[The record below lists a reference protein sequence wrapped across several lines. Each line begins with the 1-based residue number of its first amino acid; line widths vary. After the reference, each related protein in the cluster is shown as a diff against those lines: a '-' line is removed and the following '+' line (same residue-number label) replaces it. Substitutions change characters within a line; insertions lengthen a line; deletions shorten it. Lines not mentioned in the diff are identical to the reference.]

1 MRINVN
7 TDAVIIY
14 TNKLEKLHKSAFPNA
29 VRGALN
35 KTAFNVKQNTLPK
48 SANDAFVNRSPNFF
62 KANSRVDMAKGWK
75 LSEMK
80 ATVGMVSSES
90 LNNNFAVK
98 ELEQQEHGGVIK
110 KRSFIPMDT
119 SRGGNNKK
127 AVRPGNRLSKISRI
141 VSAKNGNGKHRHE
154 QFIKSAI
161 HAGVG
166 GHIIGNFES
175 RVLWRITSIRKK
187 RVKLRGRSSNTI
199 VKAQPIYTFKENRT
213 IRVKGTSFMEK
224 ASLKSAAKL
233 EQFYIEEAKRQI
245 EKLK

>member
-1 MRINVN
+1 MQININ
-7 TDAVIIY
+7 TDAVIVY

-29 VRGALN
+29 VRNTLN
-35 KTAFNVKQNTLPK
+35 KAAFNVKQNTLPQ
-48 SANDAFVNRSPNFF
+48 SAKDAFVNRSPNFF

-75 LSEMK
+75 LSDMK
-80 ATVGMVSSES
+80 ATVGMVSGG

-110 KRSFIPMDT
+110 KRSFIPTDT

-127 AVRPGNRLSKISRI
+127 AVRPGNRLSKINRI
-141 VSAKNGNGKHRHE
+141 VNSRRGTGKNRHE
-154 QFIKSAI
+154 QFVRSAI

-187 RVKLRGRSSNTI
+187 RVKLRGRSTNTI
-199 VKAQPIYTFKENRT
+199 VKAQPIYTFKENRNV
-213 IRVKGTSFMEK
+213 RVKATSFMEK
-224 ASLKSAAKL
+224 ATLKSAVKL

-245 EKLK
+245 EKLN